1 VRREGKMEI
10 GLFFTG
16 LILASCF
23 FSIVTRSWKFIQK
36 RLAAYNQEYKDDWYY
51 FFKRS
56 ALTGKD

>member
-1 VRREGKMEI
+1 MEI

-16 LILASCF
+16 LILTSCF